1 MATTIIAAHVKSFA
15 DFTLEQL
22 GRHAS
27 VEEQG
32 HLSLRAEQT
41 LAAPLF
47 PIDWPSGATDFVR
60 CCTGSVDALANNQ
73 CLR

>member
-1 MATTIIAAHVKSFA
+1 MATTVIAAHIKIFA

-32 HLSLRAEQT
+32 QRRPNHLLGRK
-41 LAAPLF
+41 P
-47 PIDWPSGATDFVR
+47 V
-60 CCTGSVDALANNQ
+60 
-73 CLR
+73 